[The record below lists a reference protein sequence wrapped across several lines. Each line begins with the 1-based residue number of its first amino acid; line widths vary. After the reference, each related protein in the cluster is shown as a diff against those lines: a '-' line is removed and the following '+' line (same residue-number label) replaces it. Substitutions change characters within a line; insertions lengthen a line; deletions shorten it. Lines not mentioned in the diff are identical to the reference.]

1 MTKWKREYICV
12 GKRSG
17 DEEVVLECILLIKEG
32 SRPVNNGEIDI
43 HILVN
48 GSDYIRDLG
57 HKIQRQGILDS
68 LGLFWALE

>member
-17 DEEVVLECILLIKEG
+17 DEEGVLECILLIKEG

-57 HKIQRQGILDS
+57 HKLHTSGILHS
-68 LGLFWALE
+68 LALFLALE